1 MYKQRILG
9 IIATLAVISVAI
21 PAARAQTPTPQPSSN
36 PTSEAV
42 TEKLSNQINT
52 LKEKIAS
59 RVAQLKLVEKKGMV
73 GTVKEVDS
81 MQLQLTDLEGNTRGV
96 DVDEITKFSSP
107 SANGT
112 FGISDIKPGMKLSVI
127 GLYNKDSQRI
137 LARYI
142 SVTTFP
148 IQISGTIIAVDK
160 DNYTV
165 TVATEDG
172 TPQTVDIDSV
182 TKTSTYD
189 GDTLTR
195 SGFSKIE
202 TNTRAVVVGFPD
214 IKEKNR
220 MVATRILLFP
230 TLPKD
235 PKVVV
240 PQSAI
245 DTSKDI
251 TPSSGSGKKLTP
263 VK

>member
-1 MYKQRILG
+1 MKQRLIS
-9 IIATLAVISVAI
+9 IITVLSLIGSTVPVAL
-21 PAARAQTPTPQPSSN
+21 AQTPTPAPSSN

-73 GTVKEVDS
+73 GTVKEVDGTQIQ
-81 MQLQLTDLEGNTRGV
+81 MTDLDGNSRGV

-107 SANGT
+107 SAKGT

-127 GLYNKDSQRI
+127 GLYNKDSERI

-142 SVTTFP
+142 TADTFP
-148 IQISGTIIAVDK
+148 IQISGTIIAINK
-160 DNYTV
+160 DDYTV

-182 TKTSTYD
+182 TKTSSYD
-189 GDTLTR
+189 GDSLQR
-195 SGFSKIE
+195 SGFSKIDN
-202 TNTRAVVVGFPD
+202 NTRAIVIGYPD
-214 IKEKNR
+214 IKQKNR

-245 DTSKDI
+245 DTSKE
-251 TPSSGSGKKLTP
+251 TPVSTGSGKKLTP

>member
-1 MYKQRILG
+1 MIKQRIFC
-9 IIATLAVISVAI
+9 IIAIMAFSGVAVPVAL
-21 PAARAQTPTPQPSSN
+21 AQTSPTPSSN

-59 RVAQLKLVEKKGMV
+59 RVAQLKLVEKRGMV
-73 GTVKEVDS
+73 GTVKDVNGME
-81 MQLQLTDLEGNTRGV
+81 LQMTDIEGNNRGV

-107 SANGT
+107 SAKGT
-112 FGISDIKPGMKLSVI
+112 FGISDIKPGMKLSII
-127 GLYNKDSQRI
+127 GLYNKDSERI
-137 LARYI
+137 LARY
-142 SVTTFP
+142 VTATTFP
-148 IQISGTIIAVDK
+148 IEISGTIIAIDA
-160 DNYTV
+160 DNYTI

-172 TPQTVDIDSV
+172 TPQTVDVDSV
-182 TKTSTYD
+182 TKTSSYD
-189 GDTLTR
+189 GDTLQR

-202 TNTRAVVVGFPD
+202 KNTRTVIVGYPD
-214 IKEKNR
+214 IKQKNR

-235 PKVVV
+235 PKVVA

-245 DTSKDI
+245 DTSKEI